1 MELNFSPGDTVRV
14 YQKIQEGDPS
24 ARLREAQSS
33 GSGQG
38 RTRSQV
44 FEGIVLGIRGRGENK
59 SFTVRKIAVGGVG
72 VERIWPLNS
81 PMLQKIVIKKKG
93 KVRRAK
99 LYYLRTR
106 TGKAAV
112 KVEEKTS

>member
-1 MELNFSPGDTVRV
+1 MEQSFNPGDTVRV
-14 YQKIQEGDPS
+14 YQKIQEG
-24 ARLREAQSS
+24 SS
-33 GSGQG
+33 TGSGKG
-38 RTRSQV
+38 RVRSQV

-59 SFTVRKIAVGGVG
+59 SFTVRKIAAGGIG

-81 PMLQKIVIKKKG
+81 PTIEKIVVKRKG

-99 LYYLRTR
+99 LYYLRKR

-112 KVEEKTS
+112 KIEEKTS